1 MGVKGAGWRNSF
13 LQGVLRSSTIIS
25 ETSAQ
30 RVVNAAYFLP
40 ILFLSRDSCI
50 NASTTQ
56 HSQKFV
62 RRALDMPM
70 GLKASSRGVGS
81 DLYL

>member
-1 MGVKGAGWRNSF
+1 MEKQFPPGGAEVKHHHFSDFRAE
-13 LQGVLRSSTIIS
+13 TIWK
-25 ETSAQ
+25 
-30 RVVNAAYFLP
+30 VVNSVYFLP
-40 ILFLSRDSCI
+40 FLFLSRDSCI

-56 HSQKFV
+56 HSQQFV

-81 DLYL
+81 DLHLQT